1 MRILCLG
8 PGGALSCELPVLPPA
23 DKWQMTGPLQQPRP
37 RSFERSNV
45 MRSWRV
51 LYLGAAADLPQEIAV
66 SGDRPSVLGQQP
78 DDG

>member
-1 MRILCLG
+1 
-8 PGGALSCELPVLPPA
+8 
-23 DKWQMTGPLQQPRP
+23 MTGPLQQPRP